1 MAGDKNDL
9 ASPPATP
16 GVLKRPASEVPI
28 AQATRAVQT
37 SAIVQAMTPGPP
49 VVPFDAAHTKPGDI
63 LRVKIDP
70 RHVAGTEQADHGS
83 FPRPWIVISMRRAHR
98 MPLNLVVAVP
108 LTTKL
113 HHLGA
118 FREARFLVPVPDMT
132 STDPSWTPV
141 ESLALT
147 EQVRAISIER
157 CICKIGEA
165 SSRTVSS
172 LRAGVGYIIGLIG

>member
-1 MAGDKNDL
+1 VAGDKND
-9 ASPPATP
+9 AVPPAAAP

-28 AQATRAVQT
+28 AQAARAAQT
-37 SAIVQAMTPGPP
+37 SAIVQATTPGPA

-63 LRVKIDP
+63 LRVKIDS
-70 RHVAGTEQADHGS
+70 RHVAGMEQADHGAS
-83 FPRPWIVISMRRAHR
+83 PRPWIVISTRRAHK

-118 FREARFLVPVPDMT
+118 FREARFIVPAPDMT
-132 STDPSWTPV
+132 STDPSWTPM